1 MLMPVDDLNPYERSL
16 ARNER
21 AIVTYSP
28 RSTNR
33 WMMTGFVLAA
43 SIPVAFGAYIL
54 HRESVYYASLPPGTA
69 ACGMG
74 SLGALVI
81 MIFGVPVFGLI
92 GGTVGWVAS
101 KIRY

>member
-16 ARNER
+16 ARNESTV
-21 AIVTYSP
+21 VTYSP

-43 SIPVAFGAYIL
+43 SIPVAFGAHIL
-54 HRESVYYASLPPGTA
+54 HRESVYYASLPPRTA

-92 GGTVGWVAS
+92 GGTVRWVVATT
-101 KIRY
+101 